1 LKQTI
6 SRKKGWALDNS
17 AICTV
22 VTKYRDRKDIN
33 TDNSNILQNGKYL
46 NGLYIKGADWDI
58 EKNEIKHQNPNVL
71 IKELPLIEI
80 TYVENYKKKKK
91 GTFKTPVYT
100 TSSRQNS
107 NGAGFVFEAD
117 LATSVNEN
125 LWILQGVVA
134 IIMNLSN

>member
-1 LKQTI
+1 M
-6 SRKKGWALDNS
+6 
-17 AICTV
+17 CTV

-46 NGLYIKGADWDI
+46 NGLYIEGADWDI